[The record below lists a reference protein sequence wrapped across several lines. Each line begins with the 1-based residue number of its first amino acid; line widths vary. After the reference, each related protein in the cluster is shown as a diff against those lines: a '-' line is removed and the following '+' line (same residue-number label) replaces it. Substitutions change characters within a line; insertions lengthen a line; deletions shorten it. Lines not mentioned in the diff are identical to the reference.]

1 MISLTIN
8 GVMSIPVFLTRF
20 LDSDEEMHNLTFLFA
35 ESLVNKT
42 LTNIES
48 KSDNN
53 YTRYYLKIDP
63 KYSDHVDKFV
73 TRFKELSELDNRYNC
88 KYEEL
93 YDVPKSIMNEYFEI
107 RFIDNS
113 LDRVIVVDYDKDTDY
128 LTLESIDK

>member
-20 LDSDEEMHNLTFLFA
+20 LDDDEEMHNLTFLFA

-48 KSDNN
+48 KSDNH
-53 YTRYYLKIDP
+53 TKYYLKIDP

-73 TRFKELSELDNRYNC
+73 TKFKELSELDNKYNC

-93 YDVPKSIMNEYFEI
+93 YNVPKSIMNEYFEI

-113 LDRVIVVDYDKDTDY
+113 IDRVIVVDYDKDKDY

>member
-20 LDSDEEMHNLTFLFA
+20 LDDDEEMHNLTFLFA
-35 ESLVNKT
+35 ESLVNET

-48 KSDNN
+48 KSDIH
-53 YTRYYLKIDP
+53 TRYYLKIDP
-63 KYSDHVDKFV
+63 KYSDYVDRFV

-93 YDVPKSIMNEYFEI
+93 YNVPKSIMNEYFEI
-107 RFIDNS
+107 RFVDNS
-113 LDRVIVVDYDKDTDY
+113 LDRVIVVDYDKDKDY